1 LRWARGAENS
11 ALQEKKA
18 MTNVERGLEA
28 CRRRR
33 FEYLLASVRALV
45 QGEAELFS
53 FWSKKYEEEKEKEGL
68 FLMFRELLAENRP
81 VPGFLPESN

>member
-1 LRWARGAENS
+1 
-11 ALQEKKA
+11 

-33 FEYLLASVRALV
+33 VEYLLASVKALV
-45 QGEAELFS
+45 QGDTELFTLWNRLS
-53 FWSKKYEEEKEKEGL
+53 EEEKEKEGL
-68 FLMFRELLAENRP
+68 FMLFRDLLEENRP

>member
-1 LRWARGAENS
+1 MS
-11 ALQEKKA
+11 
-18 MTNVERGLEA
+18 NVERGLEA

-45 QGEAELFS
+45 QGDTELFT
-53 FWSKKYEEEKEKEGL
+53 FWNRLSEEEKEKEGL
-68 FLMFRELLAENRP
+68 FIMFRDVIDRSRP